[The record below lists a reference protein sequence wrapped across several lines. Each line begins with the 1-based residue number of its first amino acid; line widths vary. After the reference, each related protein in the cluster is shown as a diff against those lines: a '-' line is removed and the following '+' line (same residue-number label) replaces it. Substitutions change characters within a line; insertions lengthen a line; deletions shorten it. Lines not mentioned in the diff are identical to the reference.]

1 MSTINWAL
9 KKTRT
14 NLVLFVYGTRMQ
26 CDQLHVCSVLATKNV
41 KCWILS
47 SPRLIHDVSFEEKN
61 ALGVST
67 GFDMHVHRVNPAIV
81 WLPHWAVHLTTFDG
95 CQGAIPARWVIL
107 CLLFFYL
114 ISAPSSGDDN
124 SRCFMLLNKFS
135 VCWCAGTSSLCCSCN
150 WWLHWPSS
158 SFPRE
163 PELIFLKRNFWT
175 TFGGAGISWR

>member
-1 MSTINWAL
+1 MRPITC
-9 KKTRT
+9 
-14 NLVLFVYGTRMQ
+14 LFCIGYQKCKM
-26 CDQLHVCSVLATKNV
+26 LNIV
-41 KCWILS
+41 K
-47 SPRLIHDVSFEEKN
+47 SPTYSRCVIWKKN

-107 CLLFFYL
+107 CQLFFYL

-150 WWLHWPSS
+150 WWLHWRSS

-163 PELIFLKRNFWT
+163 PELIFLKRNFWS